1 MVMRAG
7 VHYCYKVVDESELDV
22 LLSGK
27 GVAGSVSLVGSS
39 GLSHLSPPDPGSFGV
54 VFRGGAV
61 DNELAWPCVLISNE
75 QDVRRLCGRYAQL
88 RGDLSPLTAW
98 CHLMSPA
105 YLDSLDSLA
114 RIPTL
119 EGLDAA
125 WIGLI
130 VAESLLLVDKP
141 VSNVRISA
149 CLATQTFA
157 IARTIALWND
167 ISTTDVIKQFDLA
180 NRLCRSEGTAQKS
193 KASAERLR
201 TSFEPIWATLIGS
214 RFPELSHRHEAR
226 PFISALLALRRARD
240 SKDEGEAYRFAEP
253 LVDLVPVA
261 REFRKLPELGPE
273 ERLRLFD
280 KLVEGLDQLQPP
292 QQVATSLLAGYLA
305 TVAAGGAPSLS
316 LAENHASRWPEI
328 LAWAYLI
335 GGIGE
340 RVLWTSA
347 FDGLGRL
354 VGRELLRPFRLDE
367 SPTCDFAFDEASVL
381 ADAEL
386 TDPLVHLRIKQARL
400 VTVALFP
407 GVNISIPIA
416 DPTSLGA
423 TRPEQKPQRTVEP
436 SGTRDPTAA
445 LADSLWTHLKP
456 RLEEYVRSLCVDRNG
471 AVDRPTPQK
480 GRGKKK
486 TGSQSQLPLAGE
498 QKRS

>member
-27 GVAGSVSLVGSS
+27 GVAGSILLVGSS

-98 CHLMSPA
+98 CHLISPA

-193 KASAERLR
+193 KASAERVR

-240 SKDEGEAYRFAEP
+240 LKDEGEAYRFAEP

-280 KLVEGLDQLQPP
+280 KLVEGLDQLQP
-292 QQVATSLLAGYLA
+292 QRQVATSLLAGYLA

-328 LAWAYLI
+328 LAWAYLV

-416 DPTSLGA
+416 DSTPLGA
-423 TRPEQKPQRTVEP
+423 TRPEPKPQRTAEP
-436 SGTRDPTAA
+436 SGTRESTAA

-456 RLEEYVRSLCVDRNG
+456 RLDEYLRSLCRDREG
-471 AVDRPTPQK
+471 AVERPASQK